1 MRFCFDIDGVIFK
14 INKDYKKHEPIWS
27 TVKYL
32 HTLKDLNHEIILYTA
47 RKMKTFNGNIGKI
60 NKEIVE
66 DTLFNLNVFNI
77 PYDEIYFGKPNA
89 DVYIDDKALNFYDF
103 KEYIMEPQTSNNLNN
118 NNNNN
123 NIGIIT
129 YRLNEIEKKIE
140 KNLEALLSRMDTLID
155 KINKSELKVNELKV
169 KVDNLERDVQVL
181 KQTDDKT
188 KEDLNQIKITMAEKI
203 GWGALGGG
211 TMTII
216 VKLFES
222 LSGGQ

>member
-1 MRFCFDIDGVIFK
+1 MRFCFDIDGVIFE
-14 INKDYKKHEPIWS
+14 INKDYKKHKPIWS
-27 TVKYL
+27 TVRYL
-32 HTLKDLNHEIILYTA
+32 YYLKSLNHEIVLYTA
-47 RKMKTFNGNIGKI
+47 RKMQTFNGNIGKI

-66 DTLFNLNVFNI
+66 NTLFNLNRYNI

-103 KEYIMEPQTSNNLNN
+103 KEYVMQPQSSHNSDSNS
-118 NNNNN
+118 N

-129 YRLNEIEKKIE
+129 YRLNEMEKKIE
-140 KNLEALLSRMDTLID
+140 KNLETLLSRVDTLID
-155 KINKSELKVNELKV
+155 KINSSELKVNELKV
-169 KVDNLERDVQVL
+169 KVDNLEKDVQSL

-188 KEDLNQIKITMAEKI
+188 KEDLNQIKVTMAEKI

-216 VKLFES
+216 VKIFES

>member
-14 INKDYKKHEPIWS
+14 INKGYIKHEPIWS
-27 TVKYL
+27 TVKYIK
-32 HTLKDLNHEIILYTA
+32 HLKSLNHEVVLYTA

-66 DTLFNLNVFNI
+66 NTLFNLNRYNI

-103 KEYIMEPQTSNNLNN
+103 KEYIMQPQPSHNSDSNS
-118 NNNNN
+118 N

-129 YRLNEIEKKIE
+129 YRLNEMEKKIE
-140 KNLEALLSRMDTLID
+140 KNLETLLSRVDTLIE
-155 KINKSELKVNELKV
+155 KINSSELKVNELNV
-169 KVDNLERDVQVL
+169 KVTSLEREVQTL
-181 KQTDDKT
+181 KDTDTKT

-211 TMTII
+211 SVTLLIKI
-216 VKLFES
+216 FET